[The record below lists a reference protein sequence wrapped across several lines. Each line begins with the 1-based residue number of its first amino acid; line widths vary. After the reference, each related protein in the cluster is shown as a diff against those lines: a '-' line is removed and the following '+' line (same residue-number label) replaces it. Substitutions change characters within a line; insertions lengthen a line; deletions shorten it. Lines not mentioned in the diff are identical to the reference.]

1 MSSEDKPK
9 VRARSQA
16 KAKGGKKKGTKKKGV
31 SSKAAPKKRK
41 GGNAAGIFLG
51 LAVVGI
57 ASWFV
62 FGNPEIVPKKKPPA
76 KQNIA
81 KALKTGKPDP
91 ARLMVLRALSAIRP
105 YVEDCYRFALSK
117 SKGLE
122 GVVVVEFMAD
132 WNGKKG
138 FISEAHIMEPR
149 GGPPVLEECLAETV
163 SDVPFVAPKKLKNGQ
178 QRVVFPFA
186 FDTVRSERTAKK
198 KK

>member
-1 MSSEDKPK
+1 MSTEDKPK

-41 GGNAAGIFLG
+41 GGSVAGIFLG
-51 LAVVGI
+51 LVVVGV

-91 ARLMVLRALSAIRP
+91 ARVMVLRALSAIRP

-132 WNGKKG
+132 WTGKKG

-198 KK
+198 K